1 MVDVLKKKQTITST
15 ALRLGTFLVVFSG
28 SFFPYTWNGQWNNR
42 PLGSFDMNN
51 PLETLVREVIRTAD
65 KNTSRVEIC
74 TVCDYKNYSFFHCGS
89 ARKALMK
96 RNTSSVVGFIVVALY
111 NTSNT
116 LYNFCSNENF
126 KAVQQTVGRK
136 SSLHDS

>member
-1 MVDVLKKKQTITST
+1 MHGKRNKLSPQLRLI
-15 ALRLGTFLVVFSG
+15 RLGTFRPVFSG
-28 SFFPYTWNGQWNNR
+28 SFFPYSWNGQWNNR
-42 PLGSFDMNN
+42 PPGSFDMTS

-65 KNTSRVEIC
+65 ENTSWVEIC
-74 TVCDYKNYSFFHCGS
+74 IVSEYEHYPFFHCGS

-96 RNTSSVVGFIVVALY
+96 RNTSSVVVFVVALY

-116 LYNFCSNENF
+116 HRNCCSNENF

-136 SSLHDS
+136 SSLDDS